1 MRKLTEH
8 TKERLT
14 PELLILL
21 GLLNRIHLI
30 LNRIH
35 LMKPIKCIHSN
46 RVRIGYARVLL
57 TQLFCYILE
66 KGGQQKN
73 TTILDL
79 ERLKGM
85 LL

>member
-21 GLLNRIHLI
+21 GL